1 MTRKKILLVDDEE
14 DIIKMNM
21 LNLIESN
28 YDVVSANEGREAL
41 EKAEKENPDLILMD
55 VIMPG
60 MDGLETLGRLKNN
73 PRTSS
78 IPVIILSGV
87 GEKRAW
93 DKAKASGAA
102 DFIDK
107 PFNGDMLLEAI
118 RKNLSRT

>member
-21 LNLIESN
+21 LSLIESN

-55 VIMPG
+55 VVMPG
-60 MDGLETLGRLKNN
+60 MDGLETLDRLKNN

-87 GEKRAW
+87 GEKEAW
-93 DKAKASGAA
+93 NKAKASGAA

-107 PFNGDMLLEAI
+107 PFNGEMLLEAI
-118 RKNLSRT
+118 RKNLSQT